1 MSTIQ
6 STVSDTLRECGCKH
20 CQRLTQYVID
30 DGIAFDRLGYEDVF
44 TPLKHHDTLRLVVGR
59 KAYVVRSD
67 MLYREGDVPFS
78 QPLEYQKRIDP
89 FSVWNAL
96 DIKAEAGKVSFEVRE

>member
-1 MSTIQ
+1 MSTQ
-6 STVSDTLRECGCKH
+6 SYENVRDVLNSCDCKH

-30 DGIAFDRLGYEDVF
+30 DGIPFARLGYEDVF
-44 TPLKHHDTLRLVVGR
+44 TPLKHHETLRLVVGR

-67 MLYREGDVPFS
+67 MCYRESDDVRTF
-78 QPLEYQKRIDP
+78 QTAIDP